1 VLRLRLISLPFLLA
15 ADRFIEKDG
24 ADADADPYA
33 STPAATTTAM
43 AVVMLACDG
52 ALRVGA

>member
-1 VLRLRLISLPFLLA
+1 MLRLRLISLPFLLA
-15 ADRFIEKDG
+15 ADRFVEKDG
-24 ADADADPYA
+24 ADTDAYSHA
-33 STPAATTTAM
+33 ATPAATTTAM

>member
-1 VLRLRLISLPFLLA
+1 LISLPFLLA
-15 ADRFIEKDG
+15 ADRFVEKDG
-24 ADADADPYA
+24 ADTDAYSHA
-33 STPAATTTAM
+33 ATPAATTTAM